1 MKQEETMQTGQRNLP
16 VDCAK
21 SLAICFVLLIH
32 TSADVLRGGAVG
44 SLYWLEG
51 LFWNSLS
58 RGAVP
63 LFLLC
68 SGALFLDPDRP
79 VTARHIWRRN
89 IPHLLLA
96 LAFWALAYQFAPYV
110 TRGLPRADELREN
123 LLTLLRGRQE
133 GHLYFLTIMLLVY
146 AALPV
151 TRAFCVRADEKALRY
166 ALGFWLVTGVL
177 LPTAKSLGLFRSIQ
191 GIILQWPLPLA
202 WACIGCTVLG
212 GALDRRPLRVRPAAC
227 MAIGGW
233 LICFVGTWLLSRHA
247 GTLQTQLLEGLSPGP
262 CMLAAGLFSLCVQRA
277 SGSCRRSPVRR
288 SVSILCT
295 CLCCVCCIAAG
306 CLRGFAARSC
316 PFRCWP
322 PYAVQ
327 EAFSSGCCCPASHGS
342 VAGWSDLGRQI
353 PRIRHGCGPG
363 GFVLAG

>member
-1 MKQEETMQTGQRNLP
+1 MKQEEAMQTGQRNLP

-79 VTARHIWRRN
+79 VTVRHIWRRN

-96 LAFWALAYQFAPYV
+96 LAFWALAYRFAPYV
-110 TRGLPRADELREN
+110 TRGFPRADELREN
-123 LLTLLRGRQE
+123 LLTLLRGGQE

-262 CMLAAGLFSLCVQRA
+262 CMLAAGLFSLCAQKAGRLRAAGARLVQTLSRA
-277 SGSCRRSPVRR
+277 SFGIYLVHLFVLRLLCRCGLSAGLCRPILSILLLAALCGAGSFLIWLPLSRLPWVRR
-288 SVSILCT
+288 WL
-295 CLCCVCCIAAG
+295 L
-306 CLRGFAARSC
+306 
-316 PFRCWP
+316 
-322 PYAVQ
+322 
-327 EAFSSGCCCPASHGS
+327 
-342 VAGWSDLGRQI
+342 
-353 PRIRHGCGPG
+353 
-363 GFVLAG
+363 